1 MLVTIIHVNQTYS
14 NAPSILVGMGHHQ
27 RVSDLSLKDL
37 ARRLPFHTSVKFGL
51 HMLHPWHAISIGIMV
66 IVISRHHSNA
76 KQNLQ
81 HSQLNHAL
89 GKYQLELTSRK
100 LCAKQASSWPNH
112 WLISKAPWWPSL
124 LRRTIALALEE
135 SSTKAAYKIY
145 KMQRRRIIANLLNC
159 CRMVWTVN
167 WIVSCIFFAVVFSTF
182 QDLQRPHEASLLER
196 LDLI

>member
-51 HMLHPWHAISIGIMV
+51 HMLHPWHATSIGIMV

-100 LCAKQASSWPNH
+100 AVCKTGIKLTQTLVNIQGSMMA
-112 WLISKAPWWPSL
+112 IS
-124 LRRTIALALEE
+124 
-135 SSTKAAYKIY
+135 SSTNHCLSAGG
-145 KMQRRRIIANLLNC
+145 
-159 CRMVWTVN
+159 
-167 WIVSCIFFAVVFSTF
+167 IFHEGCL
-182 QDLQRPHEASLLER
+182 QDLQDAKEENNSQPSELL
-196 LDLI
+196 